1 MKAADVWNGMVT
13 SIGVR
18 LNLTEEVFEHEGEQE
33 MLSLIDE
40 ARREWLASRNYFD
53 NVVDPDLIDHA
64 VYVSQAAE
72 KRYMYLLK
80 QARSQGLISH
90 FPAPTISD

>member
-1 MKAADVWNGMVT
+1 MKGTNVWNGVMS

-18 LNLTEEVFEHEGEQE
+18 LKLTEEIIENSGEHE

-40 ARREWLASRNYFD
+40 AQREWVAAKNYFD
-53 NVVDPDLIDHA
+53 NVSDPDLIDHA

-80 QARSQGLISH
+80 QARSQGLISR
-90 FPAPTISD
+90 FPTPIND